1 LPGHHRQWS
10 TPSSSS
16 VAAAASGSSSPGS
29 FFMQQQ
35 QQQYVQHHQHHNSA
49 PAVDPNGALAPYSS
63 FGLGSVSAAL
73 QRDALYLQQQ
83 QQLQGLVP
91 GLGSNSSPAG
101 STTMMMYAT
110 LSGSPAPIGNSSITP
125 SGTPRPV
132 PAGLGSLLPPASLVM
147 YQQQQQQQL
156 PMLPPMY
163 GSTSAGYGAS
173 SNSTNAYQQGASSS
187 STPRGVA
194 NFGGSSSSVT
204 TSPGGVGMQLS
215 SSAGSSSLNLVGSS
229 LPPTIPESY
238 SSDAGMLDPQGAGS
252 MAGSS
257 SSGMGSV
264 AGYGPAAAGQ
274 ADVASGSPLERRRSG
289 YRSSLRKVRFWACK
303 WS

>member
-1 LPGHHRQWS
+1 
-10 TPSSSS
+10 
-16 VAAAASGSSSPGS
+16 
-29 FFMQQQ
+29 MQQ

-63 FGLGSVSAAL
+63 YGVGSVSAAL

-83 QQLQGLVP
+83 GMVA
-91 GLGSNSSPAG
+91 GIGSNSSPAG
-101 STTMMMYAT
+101 SSSMVMYAT
-110 LSGSPAPIGNSSITP
+110 PSGSPAPIGNSSITP
-125 SGTPRPV
+125 AGTPRPV
-132 PAGLGSLLPPASLVM
+132 PAGLGGLLPPASLVM

-156 PMLPPMY
+156 PMLPPLY
-163 GSTSAGYGAS
+163 GSASAGYGAS

-194 NFGGSSSSVT
+194 NFGGSSSSVM

-215 SSAGSSSLNLVGSS
+215 SSAGSSSMGLVGSS

-238 SSDAGMLDPQGAGS
+238 SSDGVMMDPQGPGS
-252 MAGSS
+252 VAGSS
-257 SSGMGSV
+257 SSGIGNV
-264 AGYGPAAAGQ
+264 VGYGSAAAAGQ

-289 YRSSLRKVRFWACK
+289 YRSSLRKVGVRVTPCVLRLQM
-303 WS
+303 